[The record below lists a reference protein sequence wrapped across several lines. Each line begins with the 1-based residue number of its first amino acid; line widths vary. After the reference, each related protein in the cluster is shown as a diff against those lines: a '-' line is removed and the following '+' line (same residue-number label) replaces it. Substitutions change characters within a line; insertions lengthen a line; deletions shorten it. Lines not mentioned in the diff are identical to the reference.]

1 METNPEQPLNP
12 ETLQLRLQALEG
24 ELSDLKLRAQKYEA
38 FRQELD
44 NLRQK
49 YADDLFEERR
59 QSSHWHE
66 QSIQWQHDYEQ
77 LRIQKGGFGFHTM
90 STVVIA
96 VVIVT
101 ILMTYAFMKLTDG
114 RKAAH
119 EAFRREQLFKIEFAL
134 SQGNYQEA
142 RDILQHSLQ
151 NPEYELAYPQI
162 EMLQE
167 AVHASE
173 KTR

>member
-1 METNPEQPLNP
+1 MEINPERPFLP
-12 ETLQLRLQALEG
+12 EELQARLRALES
-24 ELSDLKLRAQKYEA
+24 ELADLKLRAQKYDT
-38 FRQELD
+38 FRQEFE

-49 YADDLFEERR
+49 YADDLFEERK
-59 QSSHWHE
+59 QVAHWHE
-66 QSIQWQHDYEQ
+66 QAVQWQHDYEQ

-90 STVVIA
+90 STVVVA

-101 ILMTYAFMKLTDG
+101 ALMTYGFMKLTDG
-114 RKAAH
+114 RKAAQ

-134 SQGNYQEA
+134 SQGHYQEA
-142 RDILQHSLQ
+142 RDIIHRSLQ

-167 AVHASE
+167 IVHAAE
-173 KTR
+173 KSK